1 MKYLL
6 SLSPSPTVN
15 RCYPPTPCFTNN
27 APPPFFIFFALN
39 DKVLGFQLTNHMRAL
54 GSLPEAFRKI
64 EREQGKRGV
73 LSEDEFLHLA
83 LELSPQ
89 REVPPLPLLSISY
102 PLIISLLPFTDTI
115 FFFPSPFP
123 RYPLHIFLVPLFLLP
138 SCAFT

>member
-1 MKYLL
+1 
-6 SLSPSPTVN
+6 
-15 RCYPPTPCFTNN
+15 
-27 APPPFFIFFALN
+27 
-39 DKVLGFQLTNHMRAL
+39 MRAL

-115 FFFPSPFP
+115 FFF
-123 RYPLHIFLVPLFLLP
+123 LLP
-138 SCAFT
+138 SLVTLFIFSSFRSFYSLLVLLPDIRNLKFVRVLFSAGKLMKPPLPLLCP